1 MACTHQITNNINPK
15 TMTNKIN
22 PTSEVPPATSEE
34 LQQKPEAPT
43 ENTAELLPD
52 ESEVMTARKGRNPQ
66 KPNEVI
72 EIPAKKIVK

>member
-1 MACTHQITNNINPK
+1 MKKKLNTLAEHAA
-15 TMTNKIN
+15 
-22 PTSEVPPATSEE
+22 ATSCE
-34 LQQKPEAPT
+34 LQQKAEIEIENAAEQLPYGEAPT

-72 EIPAKKIVK
+72 EIPAKKIVKQ